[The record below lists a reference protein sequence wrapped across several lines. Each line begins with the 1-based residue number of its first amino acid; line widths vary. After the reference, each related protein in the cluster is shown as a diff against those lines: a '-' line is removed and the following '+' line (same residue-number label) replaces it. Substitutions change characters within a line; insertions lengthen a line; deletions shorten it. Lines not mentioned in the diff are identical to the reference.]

1 MRPIRLTLRGVT
13 RFTDP
18 VTLDLEHLPPGL
30 VCFEGANG
38 EGKTTIM
45 EALGPAALWRRWPS
59 KPGTMLDN
67 MHGRDAR
74 LHLVLDHDGH
84 RYDLELLG
92 DTKVGNLDA
101 FLRCDGAAITGPRC
115 PDFDDEVQGPMVN
128 KRRTGGRFPA
138 ELVFMASA
146 YAAQNGAGNFRSL
159 DKADRRDLFSALL
172 GNEHLQRQAE
182 RARALAADAGA
193 LLDDL
198 EARAADLVARVAR
211 ADELDRQI
219 TSSREALPALE
230 ATEAHATADHGR
242 AQAEHA
248 ALAATL
254 RTLEGARTEAT
265 RRRDRLAEL
274 VRTLEGDRPRI
285 EALIAGDEGLLAT
298 ADQVR
303 TDAAALVAATADVQR
318 LLAEHGTAKGE
329 AAAARRE
336 HEGATRR
343 ERELVRDLA
352 ALEAAIRDGKAAAE
366 LVPGLEARAARA
378 QQLAGERTAAERAHD
393 QAKGR
398 RNQAEIAH
406 RTASTTASRDHA
418 RAQAAV
424 EAAEG
429 KAALLGDVPCRG
441 GRVILIDE
449 PTPAWK
455 VGDPIHPGV
464 GADCGA
470 CRFLTD
476 ARAAAQQ
483 LEGLR
488 QALAV
493 ADEAVLAAARLEADL
508 GTARGAEDEAA
519 GALRA
524 VEALVREHAGV
535 AAELAAARARVIAGE
550 AAAARDTELGA
561 ELAGLRAELPGML
574 ADLEAAD
581 GKVVRLVAEGQAARE
596 RQGGLAGADQ
606 RLRDLEAAQARLP
619 ERRAALAR
627 LVADLEGRR
636 AEQAEVVVPADPAD
650 ERLRAARAR
659 EATDAAGEAM
669 MLARRLL
676 GAQREAQARVEGQR
690 AELGDLAGE
699 AAAIDQQRQAL
710 TRRRQGFRLI
720 ERALGRDGVQALEI
734 DAAAPRV
741 SALANDLLRASYGPR
756 FTVELQTIRPAEGNR
771 KQREVF
777 DVIVHDGERPGGPRA
792 IESYSGGEAVLLD
805 EALKL
810 ALALFNAER
819 HGVQVATLWRD
830 ECDGK
835 LDAENAR
842 RYPPMLRRA
851 MQVGGFRNVFYVSH
865 RDDVVAQADA
875 VVHVAGGKATLEVLA

>member
-1 MRPIRLTLRGVT
+1 MRPIRLTLEGVT
-13 RFTDP
+13 RFTDRL
-18 VTLDLEHLPPGL
+18 TLDLEHLPPGL
-30 VCFEGANG
+30 VCFEGPNG

-67 MHGRDAR
+67 MHGRKAR
-74 LHLVLDHDGH
+74 LHLVTDHAGH
-84 RYDLELLG
+84 RYEIELVG

-101 FLRCDGAAITGPRC
+101 YLRCDGAAITGPRC

-182 RARALAADAGA
+182 RARALAADAAA

-198 EARAADLVARVAR
+198 EARAGDLVARQARAADLERQLEVAR
-211 ADELDRQI
+211 A
-219 TSSREALPALE
+219 SSPELE
-230 ATEAHATADHGR
+230 AAAVAR
-242 AQAEHA
+242 AAEHQA
-248 ALAATL
+248 LATEHAGLAATL
-254 RTLEGARTEAT
+254 RQLEAARGEAV

-285 EALIAGDEGLLAT
+285 EALIASDEALLVK

-303 TDAAALVAATADVQR
+303 ADAAALTAVNDEVQR
-318 LLAEHGTAKGE
+318 LLGEHRAAQGE
-329 AAAARRE
+329 AAAAQRE
-336 HEGATRR
+336 ADGSAKR
-343 ERELVRDLA
+343 ERELVRDQA
-352 ALEAAIRDGKAAAE
+352 ALAGAIREGRAAAA
-366 LVPGLEARAARA
+366 LVPELEARAELAR
-378 QQLAGERTAAERAHD
+378 QLGVERTAAEGRVATARAARD
-393 QAKGR
+393 R
-398 RNQAEIAH
+398 AEIAH
-406 RTASTTASRDHA
+406 RTASSTAGRDHA
-418 RAQAAV
+418 RAAAAV

-429 KAALLGDVPCRG
+429 KAALLGGVPCKG
-441 GRVILIDE
+441 GKVYRFPGPDAEINEPEHEAPDE
-449 PTPAWK
+449 
-455 VGDPIHPGV
+455 V
-464 GADCGA
+464 DCGT

-476 ARAAAQQ
+476 ARAAADQ

-488 QALAV
+488 RQLAL
-493 ADEAVLAAARLEADL
+493 ADEAVLAAARLEAEL
-508 GTARGAEDEAA
+508 HAARATEDEAQQ
-519 GALRA
+519 ALRA
-524 VEALVREHAGV
+524 VEARGRELAGV
-535 AAELAAARARVIAGE
+535 AAELSAARGRVEAGE
-550 AAAARDTELGA
+550 QALAREAALGA
-561 ELAGLRAELPGML
+561 ELEALRALLPDL
-574 ADLEAAD
+574 ATDAAAAATT
-581 GKVVRLVAEGQAARE
+581 VQRLLGEGQQARE
-596 RQGGLAGADQ
+596 RQQRLAGADQ
-606 RLRDLEAAQARLP
+606 RLRELEAAQARLP

-627 LVADLEGRR
+627 LVADIANRR
-636 AEQAEVVVPADPAD
+636 TEHAEVVVPDDPVD
-650 ERLRAARAR
+650 ARAR
-659 EATDAAGEAM
+659 AAGVAQQAALALEAKQQAERQARAHREA
-669 MLARRLL
+669 LARL
-676 GAQREAQARVEGQR
+676 EGQR

-699 AAAIDQQRQAL
+699 AKAVDEQRQVL
-710 TRRRQGFRLI
+710 TRRRQGFRLL

-741 SALANDLLRASYGPR
+741 SDLANDLLRASYGPR
-756 FTVELQTIRPAEGNR
+756 FNVELQTIRPAEGNR

-777 DVIVHDGERPGGPRA
+777 DVIVHDGDRPGGPRP
-792 IESYSGGEAVLLD
+792 IETFSGGEAVLLD

-865 RDDVVAQADA
+865 RDDVIAQADA
-875 VVHVAGGKATLEVLA
+875 VVHVHAGKATLDVLA